1 MIRIAIIDDHE
12 LVREGLKVILAR
24 EPDFEVVAE
33 SASADLI
40 LDLVET
46 THPDIVLLDA
56 RLPGIAGPSACRL
69 LTESHPEVRV
79 LIVSSFADDDL
90 VQECI
95 MAGAKGYVLKDIE
108 RFNLR
113 ESIRSVHRGDGVVSP
128 AIAATVLDIVRTHRE
143 TRTSTRPELNESQ
156 WAILRF
162 IGEGDSNREI
172 AQRVHLSEN
181 TVKSHIQ
188 EIFRKLGVRN
198 RVEAALR
205 ATKEGWIDGPP

>member
-12 LVREGLKVILAR
+12 LVREGLKVMLAR
-24 EPDFEVVAE
+24 EPDFEIVGE
-33 SASADLI
+33 SASADPI
-40 LDLVET
+40 LELVET

-56 RLPGIAGPSACRL
+56 RLPGVAGPAACRL
-69 LTESHPEVRV
+69 LTEAHPEVRV
-79 LIVSSFADDDL
+79 LIVSTYADDDL

-95 MAGAKGYVLKDIE
+95 TAGAKGYVLKDIE
-108 RFNLR
+108 RFNLK
-113 ESIRSVHRGDGVVSP
+113 ESIRSVHRGEGVVSP

-143 TRTSTRPELNESQ
+143 ATSTRPELNESQ
-156 WAILRF
+156 RAILRF
-162 IGEGDSNREI
+162 ISEGYSNREI
-172 AQRVHLSEN
+172 AERVHLSEN

-205 ATKEGWIDGPP
+205 ATKEGWIDRAP

>member
-12 LVREGLKVILAR
+12 LVREGLKVMLAR
-24 EPDFEVVAE
+24 EPDFEIVGE
-33 SASADLI
+33 SASADPI
-40 LDLVET
+40 LELVET

-56 RLPGIAGPSACRL
+56 RLPGVAGPAACRL
-69 LTESHPEVRV
+69 LTEAHPEVRV
-79 LIVSSFADDDL
+79 LIVSTYADDDL

-108 RFNLR
+108 RFNLK
-113 ESIRSVHRGDGVVSP
+113 ESIRSVHRGEGVVSP

-143 TRTSTRPELNESQ
+143 ATSTRPELNESQ
-156 WAILRF
+156 RAILRF
-162 IGEGDSNREI
+162 ISEGYSNREI
-172 AQRVHLSEN
+172 AERVHLSEN

-205 ATKEGWIDGPP
+205 ATKEGWIDRAP